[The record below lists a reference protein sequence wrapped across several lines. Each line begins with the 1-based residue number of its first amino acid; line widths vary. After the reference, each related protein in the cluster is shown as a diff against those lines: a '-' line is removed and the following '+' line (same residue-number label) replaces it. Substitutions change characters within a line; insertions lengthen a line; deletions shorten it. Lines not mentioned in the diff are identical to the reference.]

1 MSVRLCVVAPSR
13 MAAVSLARDAGVEA
27 VRVEV
32 DQVPSPEAVL
42 AALDASEGAAWQDWF
57 GNLEWQGLASMPRI
71 ERRSFNAAS
80 ALTKPRR
87 DPVSV
92 YRSSAIWPNSMVV
105 RLRWMLRRSVGCA
118 RDYCCLAPRRLR
130 ARTKAA
136 PYALAP
142 LDSLRSLGAGRGTRR
157 ITPRGGQSSD

>member
-57 GNLEWQGLASMPRI
+57 GNLEWQGLASMPR
-71 ERRSFNAAS
+71 
-80 ALTKPRR
+80 
-87 DPVSV
+87 
-92 YRSSAIWPNSMVV
+92 
-105 RLRWMLRRSVGCA
+105 
-118 RDYCCLAPRRLR
+118 
-130 ARTKAA
+130 
-136 PYALAP
+136 
-142 LDSLRSLGAGRGTRR
+142 
-157 ITPRGGQSSD
+157 